1 MKSGTKDMR
10 EEKVS
15 EITTENFSLTFDKAI
30 GQAWEML
37 QNRLKFIKC
46 GHHSKAIRMVK
57 KKKKKK
63 SEISHA
69 NRPNLEW

>member
-1 MKSGTKDMR
+1 
-10 EEKVS
+10 
-15 EITTENFSLTFDKAI
+15 
-30 GQAWEML
+30 ML